1 MKFFDKAYDAIT
13 YTLIMLCYI
22 AAGWMIIMLMMGYD
36 TLMNAA
42 ACTAMGIA
50 LSIVFIRIK
59 SQTNE

>member
-1 MKFFDKAYDAIT
+1 MSLFDSLYDGIT
-13 YTLIMLCYI
+13 YLLIVLCYI